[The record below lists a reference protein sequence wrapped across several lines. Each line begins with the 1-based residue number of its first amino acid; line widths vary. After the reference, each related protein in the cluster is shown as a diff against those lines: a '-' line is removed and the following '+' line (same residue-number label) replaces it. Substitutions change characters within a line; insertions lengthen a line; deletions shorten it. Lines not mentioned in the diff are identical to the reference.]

1 MSAVITATDLAMA
14 FNCIILLFL
23 IHQLKAEV
31 TPLEF
36 YPGERIALIQLREA
50 VKSPVIDLH
59 SIWIGPPCHNSDSN
73 WVGITCSNSHVISIV
88 LNDFQL
94 RGELPSTF
102 LQNITYLK
110 LLSFRNNSLLG
121 PLPSLSGLVHLDFV
135 YLSHNL
141 FTSSIPLD
149 YITLPNLIALELQE
163 NILTG
168 NIPPFDQPTL
178 TDFNVSYNSL
188 QGAIPQTPTL
198 QKFSSSVYYNNLQLC
213 GKPLANACPPP
224 PINASPPSNRPKA
237 KKKLSVWNIIL
248 IAVSTALLPFLV
260 MLVFVCYFRKM
271 SLLNGHETDDDKSGD
286 LAEKKMKNTGGEPDP
301 ERRVELQ
308 FFDKERPMFD
318 LDDLLRASA
327 ELMGKGKLGS
337 TYKVNIETGSTIAVK
352 RLKEMNGLEKKAFV
366 QQMQLLGKMRHE
378 NLVGIVSFYYSKE
391 EKLVVYEYVPCD
403 GSLYELLHEARGT
416 AGRFP
421 LSWSTRLSI
430 VKGVAEGLA
439 YLHESLPSHKVPH
452 ANLKSSNI
460 LVSHHSN
467 SNNNQIYLTDFGFLP
482 LLTTRKAALDKLSVG
497 RSPEFVHGKKLT
509 HKADVYCFGIV
520 LLEVITGRLVPP
532 QRHDDTSMDD
542 LSDWVRSVVDNDWS
556 TDILDLEILATKEA
570 HSEMLKLAEIA
581 LECTSEEPE
590 KRPKMDQVLTWIK
603 SIK

>member
-1 MSAVITATDLAMA
+1 MSFVSFLISS
-14 FNCIILLFL
+14 ILLFL
-23 IHQLKAEV
+23 IHQLTAEV

-36 YPGERIALIQLREA
+36 YPGERDALIQLREA

-59 SIWIGPPCHNSDSN
+59 SIWIGPPCHNSNSN
-73 WVGITCSNSHVISIV
+73 WVGITCYNSHVISIV
-88 LNDFQL
+88 LDDFQL

-102 LQNITYLK
+102 LQNITYLR

-121 PLPSLSGLVHLDFV
+121 PLPSLAGLLHLNFI

-149 YITLPNLIALELQE
+149 YITLPNLIALELQK
-163 NILTG
+163 NILSG
-168 NIPPFDQPTL
+168 NIPPFNQPTL

-188 QGAIPQTPTL
+188 QGPIPQTPTL
-198 QKFSSSVYYNNLQLC
+198 QKLPSSAYYNNLQLC
-213 GKPLANACPPP
+213 GKPLPNPCPAPPVNAPPP
-224 PINASPPSNRPKA
+224 WNQTKA
-237 KKKLSVWNIIL
+237 KKKLTVWSIIL

-260 MLVFVCYFRKM
+260 VLVLVCYFRKTG
-271 SLLNGHETDDDKSGD
+271 LLNGQETEDDKSGD
-286 LAEKKMKNTGGEPDP
+286 LAEKKMKNTDP
-301 ERRVELQ
+301 ERRVELE
-308 FFDKERPMFD
+308 FFDKEKPMFD

-337 TYKVNIETGSTIAVK
+337 TYKVNIEQGSTIAVK

-378 NLVGIVSFYYSKE
+378 NLVRIVSFYYSKE

-403 GSLYELLHEARGT
+403 GSLFELLHEGRGT

-421 LSWSTRLSI
+421 LSWNTRLSI
-430 VKGVAEGLA
+430 VKGVAEGLL

-467 SNNNQIYLTDFGFLP
+467 SNNNQIYLTDYGFLP
-482 LLTTRKAALDKLSVG
+482 LITSRKAALDKLSVG
-497 RSPEFVHGKKLT
+497 RSPEFTHGKKLT

-520 LLEVITGRLVPP
+520 LLEIITGRRVPP
-532 QRHDDTSMDD
+532 QRQDDTSLDD

-556 TDILDLEILATKEA
+556 TDILDLEISATKED
-570 HSEMLKLAEIA
+570 HNEMLKLAEIA

-590 KRPKMDQVLTWIK
+590 KRPKMNQVLTRIK